1 MNIAPRAF
9 LGFALIGAL
18 MLALGV
24 FALSQMSKI
33 RTSGENIVENSVPS
47 VRALNEFTQ
56 LTLRLRVLS
65 YRLLTNREADT
76 QQKTFDLFE
85 QRNQQI
91 RTAQSNYEKLISAPE
106 ERAAY
111 DQYVQLL
118 NQYRQ
123 LEERMKTL
131 SRNNQVDELRTL
143 LGNDLQTNSE
153 AVNAVLA
160 RLTEINNLQAEAF
173 NKSAA
178 QQYSTA
184 FTWVVTMLIVA
195 TGLTLLFAW
204 LLTNSIT
211 KPIANAL
218 DAAEEIAKGNLTRPI
233 TVDGSDEAGRLLRAM
248 ATMQDKLRDTLQR
261 ISGSA
266 TQLASAAEELNSV
279 TDESA
284 RGLTQQN
291 NEIEQAATAV
301 NEMTSAVE
309 EVARNAVSTSEAS
322 RNATTS
328 AGDGRDLVQET
339 VGAIER
345 MSADVQSTATLI
357 GNLADESRDI
367 GKVLDVIRGL
377 ADQTN
382 LLALN
387 AAIEAA
393 RAGEAGRGFA
403 VVADEVRALAH
414 RTQQS
419 TSEIERMIGSIQSG
433 TEQAATAVNEM
444 TSAVEEV
451 ARNAVSTSEA
461 SRNATTS
468 AGDGRDLVQETV
480 GAIER
485 MSADVQSTAS
495 LIGNLA
501 NESRDI
507 GKVLDVIRGL
517 ADQTNLLAL
526 NAAIEAARA
535 GEAGRGFAVVAD
547 EVRALAHRTQQ
558 STSEIERMIGS
569 IQSGTE
575 QAVDSMRNSTE
586 RAESTLN
593 IARGAG
599 MSLDTINSA
608 IVEINERNLVI
619 ASAAEEQAQVA
630 REVDRNLVNIRD
642 LSVQSATGANQTS
655 AASAELSRL
664 AVDLNSM
671 VGRFSL

>member
-1 MNIAPRAF
+1 MTDKPSIRQPRHRSGAPFSVTAMSLRNMNIAPRAF
-9 LGFALIGAL
+9 LSFALIGGL
-18 MLALGV
+18 MMILGV
-24 FALSQMSKI
+24 FALNQMSKI
-33 RTSGENIVENSVPS
+33 RGAAEEITLNSVPS
-47 VRALNEFTQ
+47 IQSLDEFTQ

-65 YRLLTNREADT
+65 YRLLVNREPDV
-76 QQKTFDLFE
+76 QQKTMELLE
-85 QRNQQI
+85 TRNQQI
-91 RTAQSNYEKLISAPE
+91 HAAQATYEKLIASPQ

-118 NQYRQ
+118 GQYRQ
-123 LEERMKTL
+123 IEDRMKTL
-131 SRNNQVDELRTL
+131 SRNNQVDELRNL
-143 LGNDLQTNSE
+143 LNTDLLNNSE
-153 AVNAVLA
+153 AVNAVLS
-160 RLTEINNLQAEAF
+160 RLLEINTQQTRDTNQQAADQYDSAF
-173 NKSAA
+173 DLVIALLVAA
-178 QQYSTA
+178 TA
-184 FTWVVTMLIVA
+184 
-195 TGLTLLFAW
+195 LTLALAW
-204 LLTNSIT
+204 LLINSIT

-218 DAAEEIAKGNLTRPI
+218 GAAESIAEGNLTRPI
-233 TVDGSDEAGRLLRAM
+233 TVDGEDEAGRLLAAM
-248 ATMQDKLRDTLQR
+248 AKMQEKLRDTLLR

-322 RNATTS
+322 QSATAS

-339 VGAIER
+339 VSAIER

-357 GNLADESRDI
+357 GD
-367 GKVLDVIRGL
+367 
-377 ADQTN
+377 
-382 LLALN
+382 
-387 AAIEAA
+387 
-393 RAGEAGRGFA
+393 
-403 VVADEVRALAH
+403 
-414 RTQQS
+414 
-419 TSEIERMIGSIQSG
+419 
-433 TEQAATAVNEM
+433 
-444 TSAVEEV
+444 
-451 ARNAVSTSEA
+451 
-461 SRNATTS
+461 
-468 AGDGRDLVQETV
+468 
-480 GAIER
+480 
-485 MSADVQSTAS
+485 
-495 LIGNLA
+495 LA

-575 QAVDSMRNSTE
+575 HAVDSMRNSTE

-608 IVEINERNLVI
+608 IVEINQRNLVI

-655 AASAELSRL
+655 AASSELSRL

>member
-1 MNIAPRAF
+1 MTDKPSIRQSQRRMDAPFPVHTMSLRNMNIAPRAF
-9 LGFALIGAL
+9 LGFALIGGL
-18 MLALGV
+18 MLVLGV
-24 FALSQMSKI
+24 FALNQMSKI
-33 RTSGENIVENSVPS
+33 RAAGEDIASASVPS
-47 VRALNEFTQ
+47 VKSLDEFTQ

-65 YRLLTNREADT
+65 YRLLTNREPDV
-76 QQKTFDLFE
+76 QQKTYELFE
-85 QRNQQI
+85 LRHQQI
-91 RTAQSNYEKLISAPE
+91 RATQKVYEPLIDGPV

-111 DQYVQLL
+111 DQYLQLL
-118 NQYRQ
+118 GQYRQ
-123 LEERMKTL
+123 LEEQMKSL
-131 SRNNQVDELRTL
+131 SRNNQVEDLRKMLNTELL
-143 LGNDLQTNSE
+143 ANSE
-153 AVNAVLA
+153 AVNTALA
-160 RLTEINNLQAEAF
+160 RLLEINTQQIAETSQEAADQYSSAF
-173 NKSAA
+173 NL
-178 QQYSTA
+178 
-184 FTWVVTMLIVA
+184 VVGLLVLA
-195 TGLTLLFAW
+195 SGLTLLFAW

-218 DAAEEIAKGNLTRPI
+218 EAAEAIAEGNLTRPI
-233 TVDGSDEAGRLLRAM
+233 TVDGEDEAGRLLLAM
-248 ATMQDKLRDTLQR
+248 SKMQEKLRDTLQR

-322 RNATTS
+322 KNATTS

-339 VGAIER
+339 V
-345 MSADVQSTATLI
+345 S
-357 GNLADESRDI
+357 
-367 GKVLDVIRGL
+367 
-377 ADQTN
+377 
-382 LLALN
+382 
-387 AAIEAA
+387 
-393 RAGEAGRGFA
+393 
-403 VVADEVRALAH
+403 
-414 RTQQS
+414 
-419 TSEIERMIGSIQSG
+419 
-433 TEQAATAVNEM
+433 
-444 TSAVEEV
+444 
-451 ARNAVSTSEA
+451 
-461 SRNATTS
+461 
-468 AGDGRDLVQETV
+468 
-480 GAIER
+480 AIER

-495 LIGNLA
+495 LIGDLA

-575 QAVDSMRNSTE
+575 HAVNSMRNSTE

-599 MSLDTINSA
+599 LSLDTINNA

-642 LSVQSATGANQTS
+642 LSVQSATGASQTS
-655 AASAELSRL
+655 AASNELSRL
-664 AVDLNSM
+664 AVDLNGM
-671 VGRFSL
+671 VGRFHL